1 MRSTLK
7 IRVAHAANFS
17 FMSVSPDVCLV
28 ERDSYSFAALRE
40 SMLCRPKSAGSRCRE
55 QRRPGVLWNGPGR
68 LRLPV
73 CRWRPK
79 VCGWR
84 FWRLFACEAYVRV
97 CGAGTRLTDIFG
109 VRRHVS
115 KVPIPDSC
123 IPQQTVGE
131 REQLCR
137 HFEAERVLPGAQY
150 FNAGP
155 EFEQRDFD
163 LGRFQPF
170 LK

>member
-79 VCGWR
+79 VCGCR

-97 CGAGTRLTDIFG
+97 CGAGTARNGTASLEGADFG
-109 VRRHVS
+109 VELLVS
-115 KVPIPDSC
+115 QTKLLLCPSSHGADPADS
-123 IPQQTVGE
+123 Q
-131 REQLCR
+131 
-137 HFEAERVLPGAQY
+137 GAKC
-150 FNAGP
+150 AKG
-155 EFEQRDFD
+155 
-163 LGRFQPF
+163 
-170 LK
+170 